1 LQSYA
6 LSIKDNN
13 QSIPKENIFMNK
25 AIIILVC
32 FSSFISSNA
41 LASSNA
47 SNNKNSREVAS
58 ALDGIK
64 NKTFAKNDSPELIV
78 ASFNIAAGKVTS
90 PQNIAKAISAINADV
105 ISLQEVDKLTNRS
118 GNIDQLKEIEKITGM
133 NGIYCRAIDFDDGQ
147 YGLAILS
154 KYPIKKETILELP
167 SGNREQRIGCVAKVN
182 VPNFSAPIT
191 FINTHLDTKE
201 DPSIR
206 LQQIRELNDRTI
218 EMRGIKFLMGDMN
231 DTYTTNSIKEL
242 TKYWNPVT
250 PFNKNYRTWPSI
262 NPEIGVDYIFTS
274 NAQRWDI
281 KSLTIPEGMEKWNN
295 IQWGDYSDHLPI
307 IAKLALIEQ

>member
-1 LQSYA
+1 
-6 LSIKDNN
+6 
-13 QSIPKENIFMNK
+13 MNK
-25 AIIILVC
+25 TIVALLC
-32 FSSFISSNA
+32 LSSFIGSNV

-47 SNNKNSREVAS
+47 SSNKNSREVAS

-64 NKTFAKNDSPELIV
+64 NQKFEKNNSPELTV
-78 ASFNIAAGKVTS
+78 ASFNIAAGKIAS
-90 PQNIAKAISAINADV
+90 SQEIAKAINAINADV
-105 ISLQEVDKLTNRS
+105 ISLQEVDKLTHRS
-118 GNIDQLKEIEKITGM
+118 GNVDQLKEIEKITGM
-133 NGIYCRAIDFDDGQ
+133 NGVYCKAIDFDGGQ

-154 KYPIKKETILELP
+154 KYPIKKATTLELP

-182 VPNFSAPIT
+182 IPDFSAPIT

-218 EMRGIKFLMGDMN
+218 EMRGIKILMGDMN
-231 DTYTTNSIKEL
+231 DVYTTSSIKEL
-242 TKYWNPVT
+242 TKYWNPVI
-250 PFNKNYRTWPSI
+250 PFNKNHRTWPSI

-281 KSLTIPEGMEKWNN
+281 KSLAIPEGMEKWND
-295 IQWGDYSDHLPI
+295 IQWSNYSDHLPI
-307 IAKLALIEQ
+307 VAKLMLIEQ